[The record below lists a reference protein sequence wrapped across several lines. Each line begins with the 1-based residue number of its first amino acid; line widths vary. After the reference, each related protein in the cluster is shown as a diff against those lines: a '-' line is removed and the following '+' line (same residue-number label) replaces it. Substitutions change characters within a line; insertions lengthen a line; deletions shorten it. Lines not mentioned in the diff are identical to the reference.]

1 MRKGRRVA
9 RLPLPPP
16 SSPVTFDVPR
26 PTFFVR
32 LSRRFDADRSIFY
45 FSFLSLSVRRSFSLS
60 RSAYLGERET
70 VIGAFV
76 RRSVA
81 APFLFVAMIFLRG

>member
-70 VIGAFV
+70 VIV